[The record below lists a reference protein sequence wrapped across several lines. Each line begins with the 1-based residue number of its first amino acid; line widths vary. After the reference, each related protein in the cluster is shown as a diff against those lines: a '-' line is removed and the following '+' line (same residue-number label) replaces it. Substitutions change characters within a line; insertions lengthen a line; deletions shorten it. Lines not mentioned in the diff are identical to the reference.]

1 MNLNLSK
8 MYIQMVQGTARFTS
22 GLGNRIN
29 KANVNVS
36 TLTAQI
42 SIKGTDFTT
51 IVDEIGRSLVILPRR
66 RNR

>member
-1 MNLNLSK
+1 
-8 MYIQMVQGTARFTS
+8 MVQGTARFTS

-36 TLTAQI
+36 AKKTAQI

-51 IVDEIGRSLVILPRR
+51 TVDEIGRSLVILLPQMKRQE
-66 RNR
+66 NQVAK